1 MYSFVITILLSI
13 WNYEEVKKVLP
24 EAEYITL
31 LRDPVNC
38 YESNYVYM
46 GLEKAFKMDINQ
58 FAKNKAVEDVTR
70 RPTAIIGKNQLL
82 WDLGMPHFN
91 MEDEEKVSQKISE
104 LDKQFDFVLLAEH
117 FDESLVL
124 LARKLCWDLRDVT
137 YLKQNARKAD
147 KVSNITETAREQLKT
162 WLRADFQLYEHYQ
175 AKFEL
180 EVEKY
185 EECLFYYIEIIT
197 CCCRY
202 GRDDLA
208 RDVATLRELND
219 DLTKD
224 CVKEVADNS
233 KLRGEFR

>member
-1 MYSFVITILLSI
+1 M
-13 WNYEEVKKVLP
+13 
-24 EAEYITL
+24 
-31 LRDPVNC
+31 
-38 YESNYVYM
+38 
-46 GLEKAFKMDINQ
+46 
-58 FAKNKAVEDVTR
+58 
-70 RPTAIIGKNQLL
+70 
-82 WDLGMPHFN
+82 
-91 MEDEEKVSQKISE
+91 VSQKISE

-124 LARKLCWDLRDVT
+124 LAKKLCWDLRDVT

-162 WLRADFQLYEHYQ
+162 WLRADFQLYEHYK

-185 EECLFYYIEIIT
+185 
-197 CCCRY
+197 
-202 GRDDLA
+202 GREDLA

-219 DLTKD
+219 DLIKD

-233 KLRGEFR
+233 KL